1 MEQDN
6 QVLDSTNSPEVSADT
21 AQEKLFSR
29 DQLAKI
35 VASESA
41 KAAQAARQV
50 AEEKHQRDMEAL
62 NAQRAQQE
70 QRNAQVPRDVDADAM
85 YQQVTERFNKE
96 MQERHAK
103 EAMQQIAN
111 NYLSKVEHAK
121 ATYQDFDEV
130 AKDHDPTA
138 FPQLTFLI
146 AGMDKG
152 GDVLNDLLRN
162 PLKMAGLD
170 ALAQRNPKQA
180 QAELGKLAQSISVNQ
195 QAQSDAQD
203 QTTAAPL
210 DRLQP
215 SRVSGSNGKMGIRD
229 LRNQSWLRG

>member
-6 QVLDSTNSPEVSADT
+6 QVTDSTIASTTSAESP
-21 AQEKLFSR
+21 QEKLFSR

-41 KAAQAARQV
+41 KAAQAARQA

-62 NAQRAQQE
+62 SAQRAQQE
-70 QRNAQVPRDVDADAM
+70 QRNAQVPRDNDADAM
-85 YQQVTERFNKE
+85 YQQVQERFNRE
-96 MQERHAK
+96 MQEQQTKH
-103 EAMQQIAN
+103 AMQQVAN
-111 NYLSKVEHAK
+111 NYLSKVEQGK
-121 ATYQDFDEV
+121 AAYQDFDDV
-130 AKDHDPTA
+130 MKDHDPTA

-146 AGMDKG
+146 ANMENGS
-152 GDVLNDLLRN
+152 DVLYDLAKN
-162 PLKMAGLD
+162 PIKLAGLD

-180 QAELGKLAQSISVNQ
+180 QGELAKLAQSITANK
-195 QAQSDAQD
+195 QAQADAQD

-215 SRVSGSNGKMGIRD
+215 SRVSGSNGKLGIRD
-229 LRNQSWLRG
+229 LRNQPWLKG